1 MARIEI
7 RYKEESDEQL
17 GQRAAASW
25 RYRCEPTEDPD
36 RVILSG
42 SCPKC
47 ERSFEYDW
55 PLIVVRQDAPPPG
68 RADQSDDAR
77 GRFEAGEVERIP
89 VICRCRVTHPGA
101 NGEKGCGRSWTLT
114 VQI

>member
-1 MARIEI
+1 M
-7 RYKEESDEQL
+7 RYKEESDERL
-17 GQRAAASW
+17 GQQAAASW
-25 RYRCEPTEDPD
+25 RYRCEPADDPD

-47 ERSFEYDW
+47 RHSFDYDW
-55 PLIVVRQDAPPPG
+55 PLVVVRQDAVTPG
-68 RADQSDDAR
+68 RVDQGDGAAEPGSAAWE
-77 GRFEAGEVERIP
+77 GAGETERIP
-89 VICRCRVTHPGA
+89 VICRCRVTHPGS